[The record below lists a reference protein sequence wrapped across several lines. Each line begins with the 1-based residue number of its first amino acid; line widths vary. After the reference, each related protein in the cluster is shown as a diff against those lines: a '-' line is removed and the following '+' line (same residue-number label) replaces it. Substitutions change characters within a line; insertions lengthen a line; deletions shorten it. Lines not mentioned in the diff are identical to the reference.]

1 MGTRSYFRKARNTGN
16 PSHCPT
22 ISEVKAANGDFTDS
36 AAARVQTSRGM
47 PKMQPST
54 LTNIAAVTKRCLTSE
69 PRQCIQM
76 DSIYISSIMQ
86 GPSEPPFPVAKL
98 RCIGFALLSM
108 LTNLETTA
116 EGAVFQQPK
125 RRIALAPTV

>member
-47 PKMQPST
+47 PKMQPTT

-76 DSIYISSIMQ
+76 DSL
-86 GPSEPPFPVAKL
+86 PSCKAHLSHLSPWQN
-98 RCIGFALLSM
+98 CFALDLHCFPC
-108 LTNLETTA
+108 LQTWRL
-116 EGAVFQQPK
+116 QQRERSFNSPND
-125 RRIALAPTV
+125 ALLLHLKHWV